1 MVCAL
6 YIRLNAATNRDVYP
20 LPRIED
26 SLSRLEGARYFS
38 ILDMQAGYWQV
49 GLEDKDK
56 EKTAFITGDGLYQ
69 FNVMPFGLSNAP
81 ATFQKNDGCLIGR
94 LKME

>member
-6 YIRLNAATNRDVYP
+6 YIRLNAATIKDVYP

-26 SLSRLEGARYFS
+26 ALSRLEGARYFS

-49 GLEDKDK
+49 GFE
-56 EKTAFITGDGLYQ
+56 E
-69 FNVMPFGLSNAP
+69 
-81 ATFQKNDGCLIGR
+81 R
-94 LKME
+94 

>member
-6 YIRLNAATNRDVYP
+6 YIRLNAATIKDVYP

-26 SLSRLEGARYFS
+26 ALSRLEGARYFS

-49 GLEDKDK
+49 GLEDKYK
-56 EKTAFITGDGLYQ
+56 EKQ
-69 FNVMPFGLSNAP
+69 LSSPEMDCTNLTLCP
-81 ATFQKNDGCLIGR
+81 LGYRMLQPLFR
-94 LKME
+94 E